1 MGVEALLVTFLAF
14 LTAAVLVSYGASRL
28 RLPYTVAM
36 VLVGLCVSILRAI
49 TGHHLA
55 GELEP
60 ELILLI
66 FLPGLLFEASY
77 HLDLHQ
83 LRANLRPILWLAIP
97 GVLISALVVAFLARL
112 GLRLSLVDALLF
124 GVLISATDPIA
135 VVALFKELGVDKRL
149 GVVIEGESLF
159 NDGVAIVG
167 YTILVGIAAGT
178 DSFSLVEGLI
188 GFVVTVAGGATLGI
202 AAGFLFAELMKRT
215 DEPLINIAL
224 TTILAYGT
232 YLLAEEGLH
241 GLVSPVIA
249 VVVAGVIVGNYGSSG
264 RHSAT
269 STTMIATVWEF
280 VVFVINSAIFLLIGL
295 QVEVTALLGRIGAVI
310 LIIAAVLVARA
321 IVVYLL
327 RLVINVKQ
335 PAIPLAWGH
344 VMFWGGMRGAVGIAL
359 VLSLPAAIASRE
371 LLITL
376 AFGYVLFSVVVQG
389 LTIKPLLNRLGLTR
403 GSEKERD
410 FEESLSQMAA
420 AQASIAALERMHQ
433 EHLLS
438 GPIADHLRRRFEDR
452 IQQHQLDINRLVAE
466 NPGLAEKNVRLVQRE
481 LAAAQKQSLLVL
493 LRRGI
498 ISEEVHSG
506 FTARI
511 DEDLRQ
517 RSSQDWILSA
527 ELMED
532 LEEFLAQGSGSAV

>member
-1 MGVEALLVTFLAF
+1 MGAEALLVTFLAF

-36 VLVGLCVSILRAI
+36 VLVGLCVSILRAV
-49 TGHHLA
+49 TGHHLS

-60 ELILLI
+60 ELILLV
-66 FLPGLLFEASY
+66 FLPGLLFEASF

-83 LRANLRPILWLAIP
+83 LRTNLRPILWLAIP
-97 GVLISALVVAFLARL
+97 GVLISALVVGLFARVGL
-112 GLRLSLVDALLF
+112 GLSLVEALLF

-149 GVVIEGESLF
+149 GVVMEGESLF

-167 YTILVGIAAGT
+167 YSILVGIAAGA
-178 DSFSLVEGLI
+178 DSFSLVESLI

-202 AAGFLFAELMKRT
+202 VAGFLFAELIKRT

-241 GLVSPVIA
+241 GLISPVIA

-295 QVEVTALLGRIGAVI
+295 QVEVTGLWGRIGAVT
-310 LIIAAVLVARA
+310 LIVAAVLGARA

-327 RLVINVKQ
+327 RLIINVKQ

-359 VLSLPAAIASRE
+359 VLSLPAAIVSRE

-403 GSEKERD
+403 GSEKERE

-420 AQASIAALERMHQ
+420 AQASVAALERMHQ

-466 NPGLAEKNVRLVQRE
+466 SPGLAEKNLRLLQRE
-481 LAAAQKQSLLVL
+481 MASAQKRSLLVL

-498 ISEEVHSG
+498 ISEEVHSQ
-506 FTARI
+506 FIARI
-511 DEDLRQ
+511 DEALRQ

-527 ELMED
+527 ELMEG
-532 LEEFLAQGSGSAV
+532 LEDFLAQSAGPEV

>member
-1 MGVEALLVTFLAF
+1 MGAEALLVTFLAF

-36 VLVGLCVSILRAI
+36 VLVGRCVSILRAV
-49 TGHHLA
+49 TGHHLS

-60 ELILLI
+60 ELILLV
-66 FLPGLLFEASY
+66 FLPGLLFEASF

-83 LRANLRPILWLAIP
+83 LRTNLRPILWLAIP
-97 GVLISALVVAFLARL
+97 GVLISALVVGLFARVGL
-112 GLRLSLVDALLF
+112 GLSLVEALLF

-149 GVVIEGESLF
+149 GVVMEGESLF

-167 YTILVGIAAGT
+167 YSILVGIAAGA
-178 DSFSLVEGLI
+178 DSFSLVESLI

-202 AAGFLFAELMKRT
+202 VAGFLFAELIKRT

-241 GLVSPVIA
+241 GLISPVIA

-295 QVEVTALLGRIGAVI
+295 QVEVTGLWGRIGAVT
-310 LIIAAVLVARA
+310 LIVAAVLGARA

-327 RLVINVKQ
+327 RLIINVKQ

-359 VLSLPAAIASRE
+359 VLSLPAAIVSRE

-403 GSEKERD
+403 GSEKERE

-420 AQASIAALERMHQ
+420 AQASVAALERMHQ

-438 GPIADHLRRRFEDR
+438 GPIADHLR
-452 IQQHQLDINRLVAE
+452 IL
-466 NPGLAEKNVRLVQRE
+466 QRE
-481 LAAAQKQSLLVL
+481 MASAQKRSLLVL

-498 ISEEVHSG
+498 ISEEVHSQ
-506 FTARI
+506 FIARI
-511 DEDLRQ
+511 DEALRQ

-527 ELMED
+527 ELMEG
-532 LEEFLAQGSGSAV
+532 LEDFLAQSAGPEV